1 MGFKMKQGPISMK
14 GSPVHLPGIG
24 NALKAGYNAMFGSST
39 PKAANPK
46 DPRNMTREQRNTIQ
60 KKGIRELHD
69 LERKMTHEISSKG
82 DYEVP
87 ALGSS
92 GYGIKGSGYK
102 DEATGGITTLI
113 GPTTPKKR
121 KKIKTLDT
129 KITPKKTNTD
139 TKIVNTKATAKTITK
154 KETASKPG
162 KLRSQKNIR
171 NRKLS
176 NKEGSMTRRERR
188 LMKTLDKASSA
199 KAKTNQTAKSID
211 TSKPKSADTGAKQI
225 SARSSRAKAKRLEN
239 RASRIEGRI
248 ERKASRQAQRKKIKE
263 NR

>member
-1 MGFKMKQGPISMK
+1 MGFKMK
-14 GSPVHLPGIG
+14 GSPIKVDGAIVKFFKGTSRESSAETQSRRRAAGNFTKAELTATKKDFTKDANFGVSPKVLPKTSQQNFDKLMTLP
-24 NALKAGYNAMFGSST
+24 NAVTQPIT
-39 PKAANPK
+39 PKPK
-46 DPRNMTREQRNTIQ
+46 
-60 KKGIRELHD
+60 
-69 LERKMTHEISSKG
+69 
-82 DYEVP
+82 
-87 ALGSS
+87 
-92 GYGIKGSGYK
+92 
-102 DEATGGITTLI
+102 
-113 GPTTPKKR
+113 PTQTAPKKR

-139 TKIVNTKATAKTITK
+139 TKATAKTITK

-199 KAKTNQTAKSID
+199 KAKTNQTVGSID
-211 TSKPKSADTGAKQI
+211 TSKPKSADTGAKQT
-225 SARSSRAKAKRLEN
+225 SARRSRAKAKRLEN

>member
-1 MGFKMKQGPISMK
+1 MGFKMK
-14 GSPVHLPGIG
+14 GSPIKVDGAIVKFFRGTDRESSAETQSRRRAAG
-24 NALKAGYNAMFGSST
+24 NFTKADLAAKR
-39 PKAANPK
+39 KADVAGK
-46 DPRNMTREQRNTIQ
+46 IDT
-60 KKGIRELHD
+60 
-69 LERKMTHEISSKG
+69 SK
-82 DYEVP
+82 
-87 ALGSS
+87 
-92 GYGIKGSGYK
+92 IKGSFGGVDIEQRVK
-102 DEATGGITTLI
+102 DVNRPETQQLI
-113 GPTTPKKR
+113 NKFTKPTPVTPNNKPTQTAPKKR

-129 KITPKKTNTD
+129 KITPKKTTD
-139 TKIVNTKATAKTITK
+139 TKATAKTITK

-199 KAKTNQTAKSID
+199 KAKTNQTAGSID
-211 TSKPKSADTGAKQI
+211 TSKPKSADTGTKQTSAK
-225 SARSSRAKAKRLEN
+225 RSRAKAKRLEN

-248 ERKASRQAQRKKIKE
+248 ERKASRQAQRKKIKQ

>member
-1 MGFKMKQGPISMK
+1 MN
-14 GSPVHLPGIG
+14 GSPIKVDGAIVKFFRGTDRESSAETQSRRRAAG
-24 NALKAGYNAMFGSST
+24 NFTKADLAAKR
-39 PKAANPK
+39 KADVAGK
-46 DPRNMTREQRNTIQ
+46 IDT
-60 KKGIRELHD
+60 
-69 LERKMTHEISSKG
+69 SK
-82 DYEVP
+82 
-87 ALGSS
+87 
-92 GYGIKGSGYK
+92 IKGSFGGVDIEQRVK
-102 DEATGGITTLI
+102 DVNRPETQQLI
-113 GPTTPKKR
+113 NKFTKPTPVTPKNKPTQTVPEKR

-139 TKIVNTKATAKTITK
+139 TKAVNIKPTAKTITK

-199 KAKTNQTAKSID
+199 KAKTNQTAGSID
-211 TSKPKSADTGAKQI
+211 TSKPKSADTGTKQTSAK
-225 SARSSRAKAKRLEN
+225 RSRAKAKRLEN

-248 ERKASRQAQRKKIKE
+248 ERKASRQAQRKKIKQ